1 MTPRSASPI
10 LVLLSAVACLA
21 LANASALAAGGQSSG
36 GTSAPAGGARPAST
50 TPPGAIPAK
59 ALATWYGPGFYGRH
73 TACGQTLTALI
84 VGVANRSL
92 PCGTLVRLSFGSHT
106 AVVPVIDRGPYG
118 RIGAEWDLT
127 AGAASALGVTETVRV
142 GARVV
147 GSTPNTATL
156 GVPAEALGASSLAG
170 GAVAG

>member
-1 MTPRSASPI
+1 
-10 LVLLSAVACLA
+10 
-21 LANASALAAGGQSSG
+21 
-36 GTSAPAGGARPAST
+36 
-50 TPPGAIPAK
+50 
-59 ALATWYGPGFYGRH
+59 
-73 TACGQTLTALI
+73 
-84 VGVANRSL
+84 
-92 PCGTLVRLSFGSHT
+92 VRLSYGSRT
-106 AVVPVIDRGPYG
+106 AVLPVIDRGPYG

-156 GVPAEALGASSLAG
+156 GVPAEALGANSLAG